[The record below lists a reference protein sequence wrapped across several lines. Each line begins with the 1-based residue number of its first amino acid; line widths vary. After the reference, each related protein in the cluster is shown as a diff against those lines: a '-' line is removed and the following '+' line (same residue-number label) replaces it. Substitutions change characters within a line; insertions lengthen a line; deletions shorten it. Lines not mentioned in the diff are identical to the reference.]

1 MKSDDKMNETGWSN
15 EWNWLV
21 KCEGNWM
28 TNWTKQDEKKMCIIK
43 WKKLAYELNA
53 SGWSNEG
60 NLMINWIKQNDQVNE
75 TGWKKEWNLNGK
87 ATETRWLTE

>member
-1 MKSDDKMNETGWSN
+1 MKLADQMNETGWSN
-15 EWNWLV
+15 V
-21 KCEGNWM
+21 KETGWQIEQNRV
-28 TNWTKQDEKKMCIIK
+28 KKKMCIIN

-75 TGWKKEWNLNGK
+75 TGWKNEWNLNGK
-87 ATETRWLTE
+87 ATETRGLTE